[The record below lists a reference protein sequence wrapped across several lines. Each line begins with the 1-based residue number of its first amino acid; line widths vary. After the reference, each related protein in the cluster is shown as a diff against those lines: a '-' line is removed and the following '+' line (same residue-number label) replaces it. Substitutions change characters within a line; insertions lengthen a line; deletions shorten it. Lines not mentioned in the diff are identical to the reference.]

1 MQANPAYR
9 FIDPQVLGRISN
21 LQLIAKTVV
30 EGFIV
35 GLHRSPYHG
44 LSLDFAEYREYS
56 PGDDI
61 RAVDWKVYGRTD
73 RFYVKKYEGETN
85 TQVYI
90 LLDTSRS
97 MGFSSRT
104 PSKLDYSRYLA
115 ACLAYFSMRQRDS
128 TGLMTFDSDLLDY
141 TPPRMRHGHLLK
153 ILQHLDQVQVG
164 KGTELKH
171 AMEEL
176 ARMARRKGLV
186 ILISD
191 FYEEAEDIAKGL
203 RLFQYRGHDVIL
215 FHVLDPAELEMPLAK
230 VSTLEDM
237 ETAERLT
244 YVPEYSRKA
253 YVDLLQDHV
262 ERLRTE
268 SCRISIDYELLSTEQ
283 PLDQALY
290 RYLSARRRKY

>member
-1 MQANPAYR
+1 MTNTAYR

-21 LQLIAKTVV
+21 LKLVAKTVV
-30 EGFIV
+30 EGFIA

-56 PGDDI
+56 PGDDV
-61 RAVDWKVYGRTD
+61 RSVDWKVYGRTD

-90 LLDTSRS
+90 LLDASKS
-97 MGFSSRT
+97 MGFRSRAA
-104 PSKLDYSRYLA
+104 SKLDYSRYLA
-115 ACLAYFSMRQRDS
+115 ACLAYFSTRQRDS
-128 TGLMTFDSDLLDY
+128 TGLMTFDSNLLDY

-153 ILQHLDQVQVG
+153 IFQHLERVRIG
-164 KGTELKH
+164 KKTELKR
-171 AMEEL
+171 AMEKL
-176 ARMARRKGLV
+176 ARTARRKGLV
-186 ILISD
+186 VLISD
-191 FYEEAEDIAKGL
+191 FYEEAEDVAKGL
-203 RLFQYRGHDVIL
+203 RFFQYRGHDVIL
-215 FHVLDPAELEMPLAK
+215 FHVLDPVELEMPLAK

-253 YVDLLQDHV
+253 YVDLLQDHIK
-262 ERLRTE
+262 RLRTE

-283 PLDQALY
+283 PLDQTLY